1 MDWGPSESNGNALKY
16 SKKNSA
22 LHKAHKAHKKIKFK
36 KMGFYVECTV
46 ECRIESTT
54 VNTNK
59 QRCAFALLR

>member
-16 SKKNSA
+16 SKKQCITV
-22 LHKAHKAHKKIKFK
+22 HKAHKKIKFK